1 MIAVETNV
9 RRQKRTYL
17 RPALEIRFGFVDG
30 SEESFLQDDPEIA
43 QKILKAISPPL
54 LFSHHRVIVADD
66 YSKSVLVCS
75 QLNRVDFIFDGDG
88 FSHIPDDHADLVE
101 FTEAEFRKHVRLDH
115 PARLQKRRQARRVG
129 DLLVS
134 FLHLRMR
141 GGSQVF
147 LMNEM
152 LVKLPADS
160 QSYMQRFLSKGT
172 LGIRLAGGGEGFL
185 NLANLI
191 GYSVYPGVAE
201 VPADT
206 WIANPKPKNE

>member
-1 MIAVETNV
+1 
-9 RRQKRTYL
+9 
-17 RPALEIRFGFVDG
+17 
-30 SEESFLQDDPEIA
+30 
-43 QKILKAISPPL
+43 
-54 LFSHHRVIVADD
+54 
-66 YSKSVLVCS
+66 
-75 QLNRVDFIFDGDG
+75 
-88 FSHIPDDHADLVE
+88 
-101 FTEAEFRKHVRLDH
+101 
-115 PARLQKRRQARRVG
+115 
-129 DLLVS
+129 
-134 FLHLRMR
+134 
-141 GGSQVF
+141 VF